1 MHLNFHSVIFF
12 IFFLKIWLNYA
23 NCCFA
28 FSFSSTWYG
37 SWRRCRYWLQ
47 KILCYLMPCHDTTP
61 QNIHT
66 RWRPSWPE
74 TRLRA
79 FMFMCPRGHFIVD
92 RFIVH
97 ISETICWVVFFY
109 NQADVISESLKEPCI
124 SEKEK
129 PDRQKHCACTDT
141 LAKMWVR
148 EVKKKLNSSS
158 FLLYTYCRTNCRK
171 LCLWFQ
177 IR

>member
-1 MHLNFHSVIFF
+1 MFAAVVNFVLAYTCSTVPLCFCFVLLILFRKALFLNTKHFSKKMHLDFHLVIFF

-23 NCCFA
+23 NRCFA

-47 KILCYLMPCHDTTP
+47 KILCYLMPCHETTP

-79 FMFMCPRGHFIVD
+79 YMFMCPRGHFIVD
-92 RFIVH
+92 RFLVH
-97 ISETICWVVFFY
+97 ISETICSGFFFT
-109 NQADVISESLKEPCI
+109 IKL
-124 SEKEK
+124 
-129 PDRQKHCACTDT
+129 
-141 LAKMWVR
+141 MW
-148 EVKKKLNSSS
+148 
-158 FLLYTYCRTNCRK
+158 FLSH
-171 LCLWFQ
+171 
-177 IR
+177 

>member
-1 MHLNFHSVIFF
+1 MHLDFHLVIFF

-23 NCCFA
+23 NRCFA

-47 KILCYLMPCHDTTP
+47 KILCYLMPCHETTP

-79 FMFMCPRGHFIVD
+79 YMFMCPRGHFIVD
-92 RFIVH
+92 RFLVH
-97 ISETICWVVFFY
+97 ISETICSVFFL
-109 NQADVISESLKEPCI
+109 QSSWCDFWVTKRTVHIREEI
-124 SEKEK
+124 